1 MSLSVR
7 SSVYQPRFPANHST
21 WRMPYCRSSS
31 VSQPRFP
38 ANHSESWKSILL
50 TVSVSQPRFPA
61 NHSTWRMP
69 YCRSSSVSQP
79 RFPAN
84 HSESWKS
91 ILLTGSVS
99 QPRFPANHST
109 PHRRLQLPRRVSQ
122 PRFPANHSTSEAI
135 PAGLRERTTASDL
148 ILAQAQFEPEPQH
161 FLDLPHGQFFRRQ
174 CRFLLFPEE
183 PRLPD
188 SCPASLA
195 LTLVGVNP
203 TSLLVVLLRGGVET
217 RKLRAE
223 PNDRFLSVPPVAHP
237 LAVTHALLGGYG
249 RAFAIPCCVGV
260 SIGRPCSS
268 PSITC
273 GNPPAA
279 TRWAT
284 RCLFSGID

>member
-1 MSLSVR
+1 MHIAGR
-7 SSVYQPRFPANHST
+7 SVYLSRDSRQTIAKPRSNAETAIVYLSRDSRQTIAAPTA
-21 WRMPYCRSSS
+21 PYCVTEVYLSRDSRQTIARFGGDQRGDKVYLSRDS
-31 VSQPRFP
+31 RQTIAEYDPFIQKALVYLSRDSRQTIAPRHP
-38 ANHSESWKSILL
+38 
-50 TVSVSQPRFPA
+50 
-61 NHSTWRMP
+61 
-69 YCRSSSVSQP
+69 
-79 RFPAN
+79 
-84 HSESWKS
+84 
-91 ILLTGSVS
+91 G
-99 QPRFPANHST
+99 
-109 PHRRLQLPRRVSQ
+109 PHHPDSVSQ

-188 SCPASLA
+188 SRAFSPTFLIVPPQ
-195 LTLVGVNP
+195 LTQVM
-203 TSLLVVLLRGGVET
+203 VVLLRGGVET

>member
-7 SSVYQPRFPANHST
+7 S
-21 WRMPYCRSSS
+21 
-31 VSQPRFP
+31 
-38 ANHSESWKSILL
+38 
-50 TVSVSQPRFPA
+50 SVSQPRFPA

-91 ILLTGSVS
+91 IQMTGSVS
-99 QPRFPANHST
+99 QPRFPANHSI
-109 PHRRLQLPRRVSQ
+109 RLSAGSIPQSVSQ

-203 TSLLVVLLRGGVET
+203 TSLLPRP
-217 RKLRAE
+217 E
-223 PNDRFLSVPPVAHP
+223 PQSHYFTPE
-237 LAVTHALLGGYG
+237 
-249 RAFAIPCCVGV
+249 
-260 SIGRPCSS
+260 
-268 PSITC
+268 
-273 GNPPAA
+273 
-279 TRWAT
+279 
-284 RCLFSGID
+284 

>member
-109 PHRRLQLPRRVSQ
+109 PHRRLQMARSVSQPRFPANHSIRLSAGSIPQSVSQ

-135 PAGLRERTTASDL
+135 PAGLRERTTASVL

-203 TSLLVVLLRGGVET
+203 TSLLPRP
-217 RKLRAE
+217 E
-223 PNDRFLSVPPVAHP
+223 PQSHYFTPE
-237 LAVTHALLGGYG
+237 
-249 RAFAIPCCVGV
+249 
-260 SIGRPCSS
+260 
-268 PSITC
+268 
-273 GNPPAA
+273 
-279 TRWAT
+279 
-284 RCLFSGID
+284 

>member
-7 SSVYQPRFPANHST
+7 S
-21 WRMPYCRSSS
+21 
-31 VSQPRFP
+31 
-38 ANHSESWKSILL
+38 
-50 TVSVSQPRFPA
+50 SVSQPRFPA

-91 ILLTGSVS
+91 ILLTGSGS
-99 QPRFPANHST
+99 QPRFPANHSIRLSAGSI
-109 PHRRLQLPRRVSQ
+109 PHSVSQ

-188 SCPASLA
+188 SRAVSPTFLIVPPQ
-195 LTLVGVNP
+195 LTQVM
-203 TSLLVVLLRGGVET
+203 VVLLRGGVET